1 MPRELPKRSLIR
13 ARNAAEIFKNA
24 KKASRQSAIVAKEA
38 AKFLEAQPPAVQ
50 NEIKKILS
58 DLPSDISI
66 DPLAVDFASMKPG
79 MGLAKMIQSATNSGQ
94 RVLELWMRVLM
105 DENQDLGV
113 RLQAAEQLANRGFGR
128 PPQEVVQDIS
138 VTHKFIAARLGGLS
152 DDELASL
159 DSPADLDRYKVIDA
173 EVLDGD

>member
-1 MPRELPKRSLIR
+1 MQNAQR
-13 ARNAAEIFKNA
+13 AAKHGMIAAK
-24 KKASRQSAIVAKEA
+24 QA
-38 AKFLEAQPPAVQ
+38 AKFLEKQPDELQQAV
-50 NEIKKILS
+50 KKILA
-58 DLPSDISI
+58 DLPSNVRI
-66 DPLAVDFASMKPG
+66 DPTEIDFASIKPG
-79 MGLAKMIQSATNSGQ
+79 MGLAKMIQTATGNGQ

-128 PPQEVVQDIS
+128 PPQEVIQDIS

-152 DDELASL
+152 DDELAEL

-173 EVLDGD
+173 EVVDGD